1 METKEGWFIM
11 SMLYSEDAYGLGL
24 LYAYIY
30 AGKKMVLKEDLD
42 KFHEIIEF
50 NLRNMNYNEI
60 TPIWY
65 DEEPSIYFASE
76 GKNNEIYYVLYPDFD
91 LKKAKSKYIGCLPSE
106 ILVASQMENALN
118 SIDLKKEN
126 ERIVRKKPNELKIP
140 NCDFVNNAK
149 VTEIFCSKDH
159 KKLQKDVNE
168 QIEKGRQKEAK
179 AWIDAKNFTV
189 NANQENSQESS
200 EIKQKPVRILR
211 KFK

>member
-1 METKEGWFIM
+1 M

-50 NLRNMNYNEI
+50 NLKNMKYNE
-60 TPIWY
+60 TTSIWY
-65 DEEPSIYFASE
+65 DEDPSIYFVSE

-91 LKKAKSKYIGCLPSE
+91 LKKAKSKYIGCLPLE
-106 ILVASQMENALN
+106 ILIASQMENALN

-126 ERIVRKKPNELKIP
+126 ERIVRKKPNELKMP
-140 NCDFVNNAK
+140 NCDLVSEN
-149 VTEIFCSKDH
+149 T
-159 KKLQKDVNE
+159 KK
-168 QIEKGRQKEAK
+168 IQKEEK
-179 AWIDAKNFTV
+179 TCV
-189 NANQENSQESS
+189 NTNQENSQESS

-211 KFK
+211 KFE